1 MCVRDNK
8 TRCERWHEHNDNY
21 AINADACTFGIAIV
35 TLRHWYRVSRWRH
48 FVGSRTHI
56 SISWTFCPPNI
67 SCHVMSKHPFIH
79 LDLVLFFC
87 FFPRFGPIIFV
98 WCVDT
103 YRKLRA
109 AGFGMVYYTHAMQS
123 ESVDFVRW
131 RAKVNDTVMLKG
143 GLRCTHTLLIFV
155 PPNPPHTPTH
165 PHTHTHI
172 TIPTL
177 ANIENAKNQA
187 MSDKK
192 KNNDK
197 LSAITVCCGECF
209 LRAPYAG
216 KLSLRTLQKMLPR
229 TLYCYIVI
237 QKKNETFSP
246 LWTMNMWT
254 PSVPYWFTIASHT
267 FVNFA

>member
-1 MCVRDNK
+1 
-8 TRCERWHEHNDNY
+8 
-21 AINADACTFGIAIV
+21 
-35 TLRHWYRVSRWRH
+35 
-48 FVGSRTHI
+48 
-56 SISWTFCPPNI
+56 
-67 SCHVMSKHPFIH
+67 
-79 LDLVLFFC
+79 
-87 FFPRFGPIIFV
+87 
-98 WCVDT
+98 
-103 YRKLRA
+103 
-109 AGFGMVYYTHAMQS
+109 MVYYTHAMQS

-192 KNNDK
+192 KQRQTQCHYSMLWRMFSSCTLCWK
-197 LSAITVCCGECF
+197 IVSA
-209 LRAPYAG
+209 YAAEDVATNII
-216 KLSLRTLQKMLPR
+216 L
-229 TLYCYIVI
+229 LYCNT
-237 QKKNETFSP
+237 KKNETFSP